1 MTISQEPAKGKLLIA
16 EPYLGDPN
24 FERSVILLCEHNLK
38 GSFGLVLN
46 QLSNLTLQDAFDDCY
61 GTMPLYVGG
70 PVEYNILHFLHRLGE
85 MVPDTVDLGN
95 GLYWSGDFE
104 TLKTLIN
111 LNKINDSDV
120 RFFLGYSGWGEGQLE
135 GEMKRN
141 SWIVRDCD
149 DELIFEADADTFWRK
164 VLREMGG
171 NYKVM
176 SNYPTDPR
184 LN

>member
-1 MTISQEPAKGKLLIA
+1 MSNEEPAKGRLLIA
-16 EPYLGDPN
+16 EPFLGDPN
-24 FERSVILLCEHNLK
+24 FERSVILLCEHNEQ

-46 QLSNLTLQDAFDDCY
+46 QLSNLTLADAVDGLTGDF
-61 GTMPLYVGG
+61 PLYVGG
-70 PVEYNILHFLHRLGE
+70 PVEYNTLHYVHRLGAKL
-85 MVPDTVDLGN
+85 PGSIDLGN
-95 GLYWSGDFE
+95 GIYWSGDYE
-104 TLKTLIN
+104 ILKELIK
-111 LNKINDSDV
+111 LEQIPADDI
-120 RFFLGYSGWGEGQLE
+120 RFFLGYSGWGEQQLE

-149 DELIFEADADTFWRK
+149 DALIFEADTETFWRK
-164 VLREMGG
+164 VLRDMGG